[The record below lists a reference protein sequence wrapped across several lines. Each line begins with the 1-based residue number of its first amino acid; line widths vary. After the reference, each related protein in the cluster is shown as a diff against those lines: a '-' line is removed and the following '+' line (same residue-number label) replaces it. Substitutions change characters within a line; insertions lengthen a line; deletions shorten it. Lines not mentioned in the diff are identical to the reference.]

1 MNKKKMAL
9 NILANLLSFASS
21 IIVGLCIT
29 PHIVAKL
36 GFESYSF
43 IGIANEFASYVTIV
57 TSALNSMAGRFISM
71 EMHQGNEKK
80 AKVYFNSVFVADM
93 VLGIA
98 ALLFGMAVTLNVEHL
113 MKVPEELMVDVK
125 ITFSLVFIN
134 IIINLVTSVYS
145 VAPFVTDNL
154 QKSAV
159 RGVFSNLIKIVL
171 LIGLFAIFPAKIF
184 FVTIS
189 IIGTSIF
196 LIITNFILTKKLLPD
211 FKLNVRNFS
220 FDAIKTLISSG
231 MWNSLS
237 TLSNM
242 LLTGLA
248 GFITNNMVGVKE
260 AGLLQVAKTVPI
272 NFSQLITTL
281 AVIFTPRF
289 VVLYAKG
296 DIKALLKDA
305 KYAMKILPFMMIVPI
320 AGYLAFGMS
329 FFRLWQYAANAE
341 ELRTMQILSI
351 FSMGANLLSIYV
363 YPLTSINTTTN
374 KLKWPVITTFVTA
387 LLSIS
392 TVMILLNVTNFGVYV
407 VNLVSTIFTMTRLFF
422 FVPMYSAHNLKLK
435 LTTFYPTI
443 LRGLAAFGVVLV
455 IFIAIHE
462 KVSVYITNWFSLI
475 VVAGIVGAMGYLVV
489 FLILFN
495 KDEKKKVWNMIVG
508 KVKGILKR

>member
-1 MNKKKMAL
+1 
-9 NILANLLSFASS
+9 
-21 IIVGLCIT
+21 
-29 PHIVAKL
+29 
-36 GFESYSF
+36 
-43 IGIANEFASYVTIV
+43 
-57 TSALNSMAGRFISM
+57 
-71 EMHQGNEKK
+71 
-80 AKVYFNSVFVADM
+80 
-93 VLGIA
+93 
-98 ALLFGMAVTLNVEHL
+98 
-113 MKVPEELMVDVK
+113 
-125 ITFSLVFIN
+125 
-134 IIINLVTSVYS
+134 
-145 VAPFVTDNL
+145 
-154 QKSAV
+154 
-159 RGVFSNLIKIVL
+159 
-171 LIGLFAIFPAKIF
+171 
-184 FVTIS
+184 
-189 IIGTSIF
+189 
-196 LIITNFILTKKLLPD
+196 
-211 FKLNVRNFS
+211 
-220 FDAIKTLISSG
+220 
-231 MWNSLS
+231 
-237 TLSNM
+237 
-242 LLTGLA
+242 
-248 GFITNNMVGVKE
+248 
-260 AGLLQVAKTVPI
+260 
-272 NFSQLITTL
+272 
-281 AVIFTPRF
+281 
-289 VVLYAKG
+289 
-296 DIKALLKDA
+296 
-305 KYAMKILPFMMIVPI
+305 MKILPFMMIVPI